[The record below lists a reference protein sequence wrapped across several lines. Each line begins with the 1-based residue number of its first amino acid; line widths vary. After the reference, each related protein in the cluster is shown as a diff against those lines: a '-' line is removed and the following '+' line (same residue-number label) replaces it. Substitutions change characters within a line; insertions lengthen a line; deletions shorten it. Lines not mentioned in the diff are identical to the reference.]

1 MKKLLFAGAMLASFA
16 AIQSASA
23 ADLALKAPPPPPAPV
38 YSWTGWYV
46 GVNLGGSFGKA
57 ADTSTYG
64 AGPTPFS
71 STSSRLDGVIGG
83 GQIGYNWQV
92 NSNWLLG
99 LEADI
104 QGSSERG
111 TATSTAGV
119 AGFCGVIALFPCTTA
134 GTLVDQEKLP
144 WFGTVRGRIGVLAS
158 PTWLFYAT
166 GGLAYGEIKSSETL
180 TAAAGGPFAGG
191 AFAKAST
198 PPGRL
203 DRWRRRRRR
212 HKRQLDGKARI
223 SLYGL
228 RYDQQ
233 HFRGSGSVHPD
244 QSEHARNRQRCA
256 GRRELPLP
264 LNEKLSAKTRAAPR
278 AALFI
283 DGREGPYPTSVEC
296 RRRSSDWPR
305 SCRAISLFSAAR

>member
-1 MKKLLFAGAMLASFA
+1 MKKLLCAGAMLASLA

-23 ADLALKAPPPPPAPV
+23 ADMALKAPPLPAPV

-46 GVNLGGSFGKA
+46 GLNLGGSFGKA
-57 ADTSTYG
+57 ADTSTFG
-64 AGPTPFS
+64 AGPTVFS

-83 GQIGYNWQV
+83 GQIGYNWQA

-111 TATSTAGV
+111 TATSSVGIAGL
-119 AGFCGVIALFPCTTA
+119 CGVIAVFPCTTL

-144 WFGTVRGRIGVLAS
+144 WFGTVRGRVGVLAS
-158 PTWLFYAT
+158 PTWLFYVT

-180 TAAAGGPFAGG
+180 TVAGGPFAGG
-191 AFAKAST
+191 ALANNFNT
-198 PPGRL
+198 DQGRL
-203 DRWRRRRRR
+203 DRWRRRRRC

-228 RYDQQ
+228 RYDQ
-233 HFRGSGSVHPD
+233 
-244 QSEHARNRQRCA
+244 
-256 GRRELPLP
+256 
-264 LNEKLSAKTRAAPR
+264 
-278 AALFI
+278 
-283 DGREGPYPTSVEC
+283 
-296 RRRSSDWPR
+296 
-305 SCRAISLFSAAR
+305 